1 MFQIDQQKI
10 EQLLLA
16 GLREE
21 LNSAMRSQ
29 WGTGQKLR
37 NMVDDVIGKNTAA
50 IEKQIKIAV
59 LEAIQSDEFVQM
71 ARDVMLGAM
80 KSKFSG
86 AFEGVMRAA
95 GKRAAQDEVLAG
107 KVAERMTAI

>member
-1 MFQIDQQKI
+1 M
-10 EQLLLA
+10 LA

-50 IEKQIKIAV
+50 IEKQIKVAV

-71 ARDVMLGAM
+71 AREVMTYLKASG
-80 KSKFSG
+80 FSESYG
-86 AFEGVMRAA
+86 SPLLSACGYIRKPTCLMVFESCSFTSWP
-95 GKRAAQDEVLAG
+95 KL
-107 KVAERMTAI
+107 